1 LSNRNSMRIS
11 CGCSSRKVL
20 PRTSPEPVST
30 RDNSSLSAAGRCLRP
45 LRVGGVTL
53 RNALIL
59 APLAGIT
66 DYPFRALARRFGA
79 GLVVSEMIASQAL
92 VRSCARSERMAGT
105 AREEFPLSV
114 QISGADPSVM
124 AEAASMNEALG
135 AAIIDINMGC
145 PQNKV
150 VKTCAGAA
158 LLRDEILAGR
168 IMEAVVKAVSIPV
181 TVKIRLG
188 WDAGHVN
195 AGRIAHIAQE
205 EGLSMVTVHGRT
217 RGQMFSGKADWAAI
231 GAVKDAVSI
240 PVIANGDIKTP
251 EDANACLRISMAD
264 GVMLGRGAMGR
275 PWIFQQLIHSLGNGR
290 IGGTPGLEGQYG
302 IALGHLESIMD
313 FYGMPAGLWMSR
325 KHMAWYTRGL
335 PGGAQFRQ
343 ALNKAESPDEV
354 SALLRDFYEGL
365 LGSAG
370 G

>member
-1 LSNRNSMRIS
+1 MSVRD
-11 CGCSSRKVL
+11 CS
-20 PRTSPEPVST
+20 P
-30 RDNSSLSAAGRCLRP
+30 LSAAVRCLQP
-45 LRVGGVTL
+45 LRVGDVTL

-92 VRSCARSERMAGT
+92 VRNSARSERMAGT
-105 AREEFPLSV
+105 AREEFPLAV
-114 QISGADPSVM
+114 QISGADPYVM
-124 AEAASMNEALG
+124 AEAATMNEALG

-150 VKTCAGAA
+150 VKTGAGAA

-168 IMEAVVKAVSIPV
+168 IMEAVVKAVSVPV

-188 WDAGHVN
+188 WDAGHMN

-217 RGQMFSGKADWAAI
+217 KGQMFSGKADWAAI
-231 GAVKDAVSI
+231 GAVKETVSI

-251 EDANACLRISMAD
+251 EDVSACLRITLAD

-275 PWIFQQLIHSLGNGR
+275 PWIFQQVIHALGNHRSGGR
-290 IGGTPGLEGQYG
+290 PALEEQYG
-302 IALGHLESIMD
+302 IARGHLESIMD
-313 FYGMPAGLWMSR
+313 FYGMPTGLWMSR

-343 ALNKAESPDEV
+343 ALNEAGSPEEV
-354 SALLRDFYEGL
+354 RALLRDFYEGL
-365 LGSAG
+365 LGSG
-370 G
+370 GDGCGRVQTVQPVSISPWGTIRRD